1 MAAATAVQLSS
12 LSITVRSASLSL
24 SLSLSLS
31 NSAAASNGS
40 GDGLT
45 SRLLLWECG
54 PPALPF
60 ASRQKEGV
68 DLSKR
73 CGVKHSVLQYCLI
86 DRD

>member
-12 LSITVRSASLSL
+12 LSITVRSA